1 MALVKSE
8 VKGEIRVV
16 FIDVPQFVDGGII
29 QQCTGKSWS
38 YWIRLRKSTCSC
50 TSAESCLCLRRLWE
64 CWFACTRSARNTRI
78 ALKLCNI
85 SSDIS
90 EVFKIT
96 ALDKVFSIY
105 PDASDAMQAF
115 AASGELFF
123 RKGRETR
130 HELT

>member
-29 QQCTGKSWS
+29 EQCYREILELLDKTEEKHVLVHFGRVVFMSS
-38 YWIRLRKSTCSC
+38 AALGMLVRLHKKCKEYKIS
-50 TSAESCLCLRRLWE
+50 
-64 CWFACTRSARNTRI
+64 
-78 ALKLCNI
+78 LKLCNI